1 MARGKLVGTIQPRSG
16 TASFK
21 LIADILRAGVWEFP
35 NDGKYNGN
43 GGPGRLLEDLLNIKM
58 TEFSKQHDLYVII
71 EKVVNEY
78 DRVRSRGGKCER
90 D

>member
-1 MARGKLVGTIQPRSG
+1 VSKYKKTYADGFKEGIDSCATLRSLAR
-16 TASFK
+16 
-21 LIADILRAGVWEFP
+21 DM
-35 NDGKYNGN
+35 
-43 GGPGRLLEDLLNIKM
+43 M

-78 DRVRSRGGKCER
+78 DRVRSRVGKCER